1 MTMTLQM
8 QTAPIEE
15 KSLITGE
22 ELYTEGAPGRV
33 ELVEGEIVS
42 LSPTGHKHGFIEG
55 NIYYALSK
63 FNREQANLGEVLV
76 GEAGLYT
83 QRNPD
88 TVRGMDVAF
97 ISHARLAQVQSESFL
112 DVAPELIVEIMS
124 PSDRWVDV
132 MAKLSEY
139 FAVDVKMVWVV
150 DPQSQ
155 QIYVYRSLTD
165 VTIFSA
171 ADQING
177 GDLLPGF
184 GTPVTSFFQA

>member
-1 MTMTLQM
+1 MTMTRQM
-8 QTAPIEE
+8 QTAPVEE

-42 LSPTGHKHGFIEG
+42 LSPTGHKHGRIEFLTAM
-55 NIYYALSK
+55 ALET
-63 FNREQANLGEVLV
+63 FVQAHQLGVVLV
-76 GEAGLYT
+76 GETGLYT

-155 QIYVYRSLTD
+155 QIYVYWSLTD
-165 VTIFSA
+165 VTIFTA

-184 GTPVTSFFQA
+184 ETPVASFFQV

>member
-8 QTAPIEE
+8 QTAPVEE

-22 ELYTEGAPGRV
+22 ELYIEGAPGRV

-42 LSPTGHKHGFIEG
+42 LSPTGHKHGRIELLTAM
-55 NIYYALSK
+55 ALET
-63 FNREQANLGEVLV
+63 FVQANQLGVVLV

-88 TVRGMDVAF
+88 TVRGMDIAF
-97 ISHARLAQVQSESFL
+97 ISHARLDQVQSESFL
-112 DVAPELIVEIMS
+112 DIAPELIVEIMS

-132 MAKLSEY
+132 MTKLAEY

-165 VTIFSA
+165 VTIFTA
-171 ADQING
+171 ADEING

-184 GTPVTSFFQA
+184 TAPVASFFQA

>member
-8 QTAPIEE
+8 QTAPVEQ

-55 NIYYALSK
+55 NIYYELSK

-97 ISHARLAQVQSESFL
+97 ISHARLAQVRSKSFL

-132 MAKLSEY
+132 MTKLAEY

-165 VTIFSA
+165 VTIFTA
-171 ADQING
+171 ADEING

-184 GTPVTSFFQA
+184 TAPVASFFQA